1 MLTKEKEKKAA
12 ELFDRIKNLSDADI
26 EKVDLFV
33 KAAEMINVERQK
45 KTDPDFPK
53 ASQEVGMEQKNQ
65 INVERAFKALAEIA
79 ARRFGVEVEVLSIS
93 KKKPEEPAA

>member
-12 ELFDRIKNLSDADI
+12 ELFERIKNLSDADI

-45 KTDPDFPK
+45 KTDPDFSK
-53 ASQEVGMEQKNQ
+53 ASQEVERGKRSRKKGRKFRSKNREK
-65 INVERAFKALAEIA
+65 N
-79 ARRFGVEVEVLSIS
+79 
-93 KKKPEEPAA
+93 

>member
-1 MLTKEKEKKAA
+1 MLTKEKEKKVA
-12 ELFDRIKNLSDADI
+12 ELFNRIKNLSDADI

-53 ASQEVGMEQKNQ
+53 AS
-65 INVERAFKALAEIA
+65 
-79 ARRFGVEVEVLSIS
+79 
-93 KKKPEEPAA
+93 